1 MKRLIANMMK
11 FSKQFIALIT
21 VPAAIFC
28 ASAAWGAVQML
39 DRVIAVVDNMV
50 VTQSQLN
57 QRVSGVEQRSREQG
71 LRLPPREI
79 LEKQII
85 DHLINETLQLGM
97 AERYGVA
104 VSDEEVLQYIQR
116 MKQANNWDQEELL
129 ATLESQE
136 TTFNEFREELRR
148 ELVIKNI
155 SQGLVSRRIRVSEQE
170 VDNFLNSADAK
181 FWISPDFHLG
191 HILIS
196 LPPAPTPEET
206 LAAEEKANALY
217 EKLSRGQNFAETA
230 IAESSGPNALNGG
243 DLGWRKTSDLPTLFA
258 EIAPK
263 LEAGEVSKP
272 ARSQAGFH
280 LLKLYEKRGDT
291 KQIVNQTR
299 ARHILIKTSEIVDDA
314 QARRKLQELRQQILD
329 GADFAELAK
338 NHSEDMGSRL
348 SGGDLGWTSPGVF
361 VPEFEAVIENSE
373 INEISEPFKTTFG
386 WHILQVTDR
395 REEDMTSE
403 AIRNRARTMLMN
415 RRFEDEKQ
423 IWLQELRDEAFIEV
437 KI

>member
-1 MKRLIANMMK
+1 MKIYRK
-11 FSKQFIALIT
+11 PIALIT
-21 VPAAIFC
+21 LATATLVS
-28 ASAAWGAVQML
+28 SAAWSAVEML

-50 VTQSQLN
+50 VTQSQLDGRIN
-57 QRVSGVEQRSREQG
+57 DIEERSREEG
-71 LRLPPREI
+71 LRLPPRDV
-79 LEKQII
+79 LEKQVV
-85 DHLINETLQLGM
+85 DHLITETLQLGI
-97 AERYGVA
+97 AEKYGVT
-104 VSDEEVLQYIQR
+104 VSDEEVVQGIQR
-116 MKQANNWDQEELL
+116 LMQANNWDQQQLL
-129 ATLESQE
+129 ATLEADGI
-136 TTFNEFREELRR
+136 TFNEFRENVRR
-148 ELVIKNI
+148 ELVMGNI
-155 SQGLVSRRIRVSEQE
+155 TQGLVSRRIRVSEQE

-181 FWISPDFHLG
+181 FWISPDYHLG
-191 HILIS
+191 HILVA

-217 EKLSRGQNFAETA
+217 EQLSQGRNFAETA

-258 EIAPK
+258 EIAPN
-263 LEAGEVSKP
+263 LQQGEVSKP

-291 KQIVNQTR
+291 KQIVNQTKV
-299 ARHILIKTSEIVDDA
+299 RHILIKTSEIINDT
-314 QARRKLQELRQQILD
+314 QAKQKLEELRQQILD
-329 GADFAELAK
+329 GGADFDELAK

-348 SGGDLGWTSPGVF
+348 GGGDLGWTSPGVF
-361 VPEFEAVIENSE
+361 VPEFEAVIKQTG
-373 INEISEPFKTTFG
+373 INEISEPFKSPFG

-395 REEDMTSE
+395 REEDMTKE

-423 IWLQELRDEAFIEV
+423 TWLQELRDEAFIEV